1 MSAIITSESRGWI
14 LGVGFVLA
22 TFIATAGFTY
32 LLVNQDADAPTAGE
46 PRTFSVSAA
55 DVVAQAPWKLTTH
68 AIGTGRKVSKKAIAR
83 VEAQTPALRT
93 LLSEVYEGLFFE
105 PSKLEKM
112 ATHRFGTTARKRLLR
127 AKIGLPAGSK
137 VVRVTGQR
145 AVLGIEASGAKRA
158 SAEVTVQLRARAGSK
173 SVKLKH
179 RSTLWL
185 SREHG
190 GWRVIGFDISQGPR

>member
-1 MSAIITSESRGWI
+1 M
-14 LGVGFVLA
+14 
-22 TFIATAGFTY
+22 
-32 LLVNQDADAPTAGE
+32 
-46 PRTFSVSAA
+46 
-55 DVVAQAPWKLTTH
+55 VAQAPWKLTTR
-68 AIGTGRKVSKKAIAR
+68 AVGAGRKVSKKAIAR

-93 LLSEVYEGLFFE
+93 LLTEVYEGLFFE

-112 ATHRFGTTARKRLLR
+112 AAHRFGTTARKRLLR
-127 AKIGLPAGSK
+127 ARIGLPAGSR
-137 VVRVTGQR
+137 VVSVTGQR

-158 SAEVTVQLRARAGSK
+158 SAEVTVQLRAIAGSK

-190 GWRVIGFDISQGPR
+190 GWRIIGFDISQGPR